1 MNKETIWQDVS
12 FIISSEY
19 RKKVLEK
26 VETPK
31 MPSQISKDI
40 DINIAHVSRALTELE
55 SKKLVVCLTPE
66 SNKGK
71 IYSITEYGKRVL
83 SRSKEIR

>member
-1 MNKETIWQDVS
+1 MDKEINWQDVS

-26 VETPK
+26 LVFPQTP
-31 MPSQISKDI
+31 SKLSKEI
-40 DINIAHVSRALTELE
+40 NINIAHISRALTELE
-55 SKKLVVCLTPE
+55 SKKLVECLTPD

-71 IYSITEYGKRVL
+71 LYVITAYGKKIL
-83 SRSKEIR
+83 SKVSTL

>member
-1 MNKETIWQDVS
+1 MNKETIWKDVS

-26 VETPK
+26 LETPK
-31 MPSQISKDI
+31 TPSNLSKE
-40 DINIAHVSRALTELE
+40 ININISHVSRALSELE
-55 SKKLVVCLTPE
+55 SKKMIECLTPE

-71 IYSITEYGKRVL
+71 L
-83 SRSKEIR
+83 

>member
-1 MNKETIWQDVS
+1 MNKETIWKDVS

-26 VETPK
+26 LETPK
-31 MPSQISKDI
+31 TPSNLSKE
-40 DINIAHVSRALTELE
+40 ININISHVSRALSELE
-55 SKKLVVCLTPE
+55 SKKMIECLTPE

-71 IYSITEYGKRVL
+71 LYIITKYGKDVL
-83 SRSKEIR
+83 NKVEGI